1 MTVEIVGDEVIAH
14 VDRDM
19 FVIGR
24 HPIIDRE
31 RNYFAFQVDKP
42 GVALDNIQL
51 LQAKKHKQWDD
62 QRDGYIQ
69 RQQQRPPIKM
79 EVRERY
85 EMLKINVHDKLYRTD
100 EKYRSLVKSIDQ
112 QKQKQHDLYPEVF
125 STIKQ
130 VLKPIATYRRQLQ
143 DNDQAYKDLQQQI
156 NKAKRSIKDFILSTN
171 PHLMDLEMSAYEA
184 AFEKT
189 RRIVAEDTKYV
200 SLEQR
205 QLELERQMQQ
215 LYPRLF
221 ITNAQIQTTQ
231 QKARQALK
239 TDPKFKALTK
249 MTGDLT
255 RAQLDYRHAANPE
268 LKKLW
273 QELFQ

>member
-1 MTVEIVGDEVIAH
+1 
-14 VDRDM
+14 
-19 FVIGR
+19 
-24 HPIIDRE
+24 
-31 RNYFAFQVDKP
+31 
-42 GVALDNIQL
+42 
-51 LQAKKHKQWDD
+51 
-62 QRDGYIQ
+62 
-69 RQQQRPPIKM
+69 
-79 EVRERY
+79 
-85 EMLKINVHDKLYRTD
+85 
-100 EKYRSLVKSIDQ
+100 
-112 QKQKQHDLYPEVF
+112 LYPEVF

-130 VLKPIATYRRQLQ
+130 VLKPIAAYRRQLQ
-143 DNDQAYKDLQQQI
+143 ENDQAYRDLQQQI
-156 NKAKRSIKDFILSTN
+156 NQAKRSIKDFILSTN

-184 AFEKT
+184 AFEKA

-205 QLELERQMQQ
+205 QLELDRQMQE

-239 TDPKFKALTK
+239 ADPEFNALIK

-255 RAQLDYRHAANPE
+255 RAQLDYRHATNPE
-268 LKKLW
+268 LKELW